1 MGGNIM
7 RFLFIIIL
15 FAAYMV
21 APLQA
26 SELGEYYVTA
36 PVLNERTAPE
46 TGEIVNRIYKGQ
58 KVTVY
63 SVKGEWARISSFD
76 YEPRWVSMKY
86 LLREEPELQK
96 AKEIPESLKD
106 PRIAKGAIPKA
117 GQYGLTE
124 KDVEIL
130 WKGANLMLKKGRCS
144 QVEYAD
150 KSTKKA
156 NTYYV
161 NCGSQNIFFTEADL
175 YE

>member
-1 MGGNIM
+1 MKLLNIT
-7 RFLFIIIL
+7 IL
-15 FAAYMV
+15 FLAIMV
-21 APLQA
+21 SASYA
-26 SELGEYYVTA
+26 SELGDYYVNA
-36 PVLNERTAPE
+36 PVLNERTAPT
-46 TGEIVNRIYKGQ
+46 TGKIVNRIYKGQ

-63 SVKGEWARISSFD
+63 STQGLWAQISSPS
-76 YEPRWVSMKY
+76 YEQRWVSMKY
-86 LLREEPELQK
+86 LTREKPELPK
-96 AKEIPESLKD
+96 AKDIPNNLKD
-106 PRIAKGAIPKA
+106 PRIASSAIPKA

-144 QVEYAD
+144 KIEYAD

-161 NCGSQNIFFTEADL
+161 NCGSRNVFFTEADL